1 MIVSDAI
8 LVKSFCD
15 GNDLA
20 FVNLYNRYKHSI
32 YIFCFKMLDDS
43 NSAEDIVQNIFFKF
57 YERKNQ
63 INQPERLKQWLYAVA
78 RNECLS
84 YIEKSKRTSP
94 LDSENEI
101 DSGRSFH
108 GQYDSEEEVRHLS
121 KAIEQ
126 LTQEYKEVLLLR
138 LYNDLSYKEIAEIL
152 DLKEAVVKSRLFEA
166 RKKLYKIL
174 KPIFE
179 ERV

>member
-1 MIVSDAI
+1 MMISDAI

-20 FVNLYNRYKHSI
+20 FVNLYNRYKHPI
-32 YIFCFKMLDDS
+32 YVFCFKMLDDG
-43 NSAEDIVQNIFFKF
+43 NAAEDLVQNIFFKL
-57 YERKNQ
+57 YARKNQ

-84 YIEKSKRTSP
+84 YIEKFKRTSP
-94 LDSENEI
+94 FDPENEI
-101 DSGRSFH
+101 DSGISLH
-108 GQYDSEEEVRHLS
+108 GQYDSEEEVGLLS

-152 DLKEAVVKSRLFEA
+152 DLKETVVKSRLFEA